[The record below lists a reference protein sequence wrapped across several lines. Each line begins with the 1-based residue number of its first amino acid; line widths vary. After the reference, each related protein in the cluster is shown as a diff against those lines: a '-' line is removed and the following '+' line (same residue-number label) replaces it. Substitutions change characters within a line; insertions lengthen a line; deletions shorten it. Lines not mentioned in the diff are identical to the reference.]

1 MKKDFLD
8 ILIDKF
14 FDKIE
19 VLISN
24 RIEPTIIVHDIKELN
39 IDIID
44 GLCQSGIRGMIL
56 DVDET
61 LRYDGNDISDDN
73 IDWLISVSAKMKV
86 SVVSNGYDKC
96 VEELLKQLCIN
107 YYPLSFKP
115 NTRNIKKA
123 LKSME
128 VGLSSAIIVGD
139 KYFDD
144 MYAGNKLGMKTCLVK
159 K

>member
-8 ILIDKF
+8 ILIDNF
-14 FDKIE
+14 LNKIE

-24 RIEPTIIVHDIKELN
+24 KIEPTIIVHDIKELS

-61 LRYDGNDISDDN
+61 LRYDGNDISEDN
-73 IDWLISVSAKMKV
+73 IDWLISVSSKLRV
-86 SVVSNGYDKC
+86 SVVSNGYDKG
-96 VEELLKQLCIN
+96 VESLLKQLCIN

-115 NTRNIKKA
+115 DTRNIKK
-123 LKSME
+123 L
-128 VGLSSAIIVGD
+128 
-139 KYFDD
+139 
-144 MYAGNKLGMKTCLVK
+144 
-159 K
+159 